1 MGIKKRNKMP
11 SQYEQRKRPQ
21 LDKKEQDRRLRRAR
35 RTAFNEPLQQRTENL
50 ANATNSSWGSVAQS
64 TMMEDKS
71 ISKPDPPSKTAAEVE
86 QPRKEKKGRPKSNEW
101 SMLSSQEKTN
111 DKENEPDTLEAGKQ
125 KALQMLK
132 EMEEREKGKKK
143 RNEELKRKWAER
155 KRQMM
160 EQEDEEDDDDS
171 DSDATV
177 ASNQEIVD
185 SPQDATVEKTKLI
198 KPKPN
203 FTLPQPPPPAVN
215 DESKVNDTLVSTF
228 SPRIESTPKPSFTK
242 ASFTPTLEPDK
253 ADSTR
258 QTRSLPGGTSATFD
272 VTPRDQTVDVP
283 ETEKTKV
290 VKKGKKKSKAPV
302 EAPEEPDA
310 DEDDPPAETTK
321 VIQHR
326 ARKSTHRKSSNISS
340 NLPAETTKVI
350 VKGKKPRKSI
360 IHSSS
365 DDDHVE
371 PADVDG
377 ETTKVIEPRKKKK
390 SKEGEIIVKRGRGRP
405 KKTQATSPPPSSEED
420 ETEEPDEERS
430 SRKRKSDE
438 GLSDA
443 GGDGG
448 PVDNE
453 HFESVNFELTKSSD
467 NDENEPEQD
476 EPVETEVTKR
486 KEKPSSSRK
495 ERRQTLDRRGVKI
508 AKKKKTSLKK
518 TDFLMDKQSE
528 SELEARK
535 KLYLR
540 NNVILPETDNPNNY
554 RRSKRTRFKASAHP
568 VHRFSKLLTEKD
580 IKEGKFLFNDVRF
593 DKYSFGGIDNIVATR
608 KKNANAMKKITP
620 EKKKS
625 AKNVEH
631 VIKNLNETDINM
643 IIDDL
648 TAEIEFNTKNGTSSF
663 HAFVTNDNVEYVDMA
678 TGETVTDLSAMPTT
692 VRNKAILVK
701 TFMHLGSIT
710 KGVMHFGINAAKP
723 SANAGTTTIFE
734 VKNGLFKV
742 TMNDQTRIVPEG
754 NHFFVLADTDYA
766 IENMSRSTGILE
778 FTMTREDIAD
788 PEETIM
794 MGGNQTKTKDNLD
807 LDDDSLYDAKD
818 ESGER
823 RENQAETE
831 TSATFDVTPR
841 DQTVDVPETEKTKVV
856 KKGKEKSKAPVA
868 TEPDADEAETESE
881 SGEIEDQPDDDI
893 EDDSV

>member
-242 ASFTPTLEPDK
+242 ASFTPTLESDK

-272 VTPRDQTVDVP
+272 VTPRDRTVDVP

-302 EAPEEPDA
+302 ATEPDA
-310 DEDDPPAETTK
+310 DEDDLPSETTQ

-326 ARKSTHRKSSNISS
+326 ARKSTHRKSSNVSS
-340 NLPAETTKVI
+340 NLPGETTKVI

-371 PADVDG
+371 AADVDG
-377 ETTKVIEPRKKKK
+377 ETTKVIEPRKKTK
-390 SKEGEIIVKRGRGRP
+390 SKEGETIVKRGRGRP
-405 KKTQATSPPPSSEED
+405 KKTQSTSPPPSSENDDHDDADAGVSETTKVMEPRKKTKSKEGLGETIVKRGRGRPKKNQATSPPPSSEED

-448 PVDNE
+448 PVDNV

-476 EPVETEVTKR
+476 EPSETEVTKR
-486 KEKPSSSRK
+486 KKKRRSSIRFA
-495 ERRQTLDRRGVKI
+495 EANQTHEIPHRED
-508 AKKKKTSLKK
+508 
-518 TDFLMDKQSE
+518 D
-528 SELEARK
+528 
-535 KLYLR
+535 
-540 NNVILPETDNPNNY
+540 LPEDQEDENN
-554 RRSKRTRFKASAHP
+554 
-568 VHRFSKLLTEKD
+568 
-580 IKEGKFLFNDVRF
+580 
-593 DKYSFGGIDNIVATR
+593 
-608 KKNANAMKKITP
+608 
-620 EKKKS
+620 
-625 AKNVEH
+625 
-631 VIKNLNETDINM
+631 
-643 IIDDL
+643 
-648 TAEIEFNTKNGTSSF
+648 
-663 HAFVTNDNVEYVDMA
+663 
-678 TGETVTDLSAMPTT
+678 
-692 VRNKAILVK
+692 
-701 TFMHLGSIT
+701 
-710 KGVMHFGINAAKP
+710 
-723 SANAGTTTIFE
+723 
-734 VKNGLFKV
+734 
-742 TMNDQTRIVPEG
+742 
-754 NHFFVLADTDYA
+754 
-766 IENMSRSTGILE
+766 
-778 FTMTREDIAD
+778 
-788 PEETIM
+788 EE
-794 MGGNQTKTKDNLD
+794 
-807 LDDDSLYDAKD
+807 
-818 ESGER
+818 ES
-823 RENQAETE
+823 
-831 TSATFDVTPR
+831 D
-841 DQTVDVPETEKTKVV
+841 
-856 KKGKEKSKAPVA
+856 
-868 TEPDADEAETESE
+868 
-881 SGEIEDQPDDDI
+881 
-893 EDDSV
+893 